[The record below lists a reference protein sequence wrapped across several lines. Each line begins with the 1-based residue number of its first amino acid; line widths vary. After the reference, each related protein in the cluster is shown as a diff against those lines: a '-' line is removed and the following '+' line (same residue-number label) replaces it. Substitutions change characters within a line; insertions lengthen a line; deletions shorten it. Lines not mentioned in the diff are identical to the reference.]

1 MTDTPSPGTDA
12 ESDSAEHVPSL
23 ERLEDT
29 PTRATHVTLF
39 EDRAQV
45 RRVAEIT
52 IPRAGIFAITLT
64 GITRFVDD
72 QSLTLDLEG
81 KATLALVQIKRKV
94 ISSAARAARQGED
107 DSTRD
112 GEEHDRQDAASL
124 SRRQADLEFEREA
137 VTRHID
143 RLRARITHLHDI
155 YTSVLAQIRLAP
167 DSQACTVGSFQA
179 SLSKITSQLQST
191 QDQEAEAQRELVK
204 VDEELALFTKRLEQS
219 KRVTHEIVAHV
230 EVQLRCDSPG
240 PILLTLDY
248 TTGGALWRP
257 SHRAQLSR
265 AADAPLR
272 GHIDFETRATIWQN
286 TGERWHQVTCSFSTA
301 RPTQNARPPILEDDV
316 LYTRHKTHE
325 ERHSIQVTAR
335 DETIARAGQDG
346 AHQLDVMPGV
356 DDGGEPLLYEA
367 ESAIT
372 IASTGRAHHVTI
384 DRVRLP
390 CRIDVV
396 AMPELSPVAHL
407 RARTIWSH
415 PTPLLAGPVTLLRE
429 HEHAGQ
435 ARLTFSA
442 PGEPLDIGFGPIATL
457 RVRREVKR
465 KNLDKMLTRK
475 NHQERKILL
484 HVANMGATASSL
496 HIVERIPVSEIEQVE
511 ILLKNLEGGTPDED
525 GLLSLPLELA
535 PNQTRTLELHYEIVS
550 EARVDLDF

>member
-94 ISSAARAARQGED
+94 ISSAARAARQGEE

-248 TTGGALWRP
+248 TTGGAL
-257 SHRAQLSR
+257 
-265 AADAPLR
+265 
-272 GHIDFETRATIWQN
+272 
-286 TGERWHQVTCSFSTA
+286 
-301 RPTQNARPPILEDDV
+301 
-316 LYTRHKTHE
+316 
-325 ERHSIQVTAR
+325 
-335 DETIARAGQDG
+335 
-346 AHQLDVMPGV
+346 
-356 DDGGEPLLYEA
+356 
-367 ESAIT
+367 
-372 IASTGRAHHVTI
+372 
-384 DRVRLP
+384 
-390 CRIDVV
+390 
-396 AMPELSPVAHL
+396 
-407 RARTIWSH
+407 
-415 PTPLLAGPVTLLRE
+415 
-429 HEHAGQ
+429 
-435 ARLTFSA
+435 
-442 PGEPLDIGFGPIATL
+442 
-457 RVRREVKR
+457 
-465 KNLDKMLTRK
+465 
-475 NHQERKILL
+475 
-484 HVANMGATASSL
+484 
-496 HIVERIPVSEIEQVE
+496 
-511 ILLKNLEGGTPDED
+511 
-525 GLLSLPLELA
+525 
-535 PNQTRTLELHYEIVS
+535 
-550 EARVDLDF
+550 